1 MENLYQKFAK
11 DIIVIG
17 ITNLVVGLSG
27 LALLPLLT
35 KTLGA
40 HDYGIWSQVNV
51 TIGLVM
57 PFAGLGLSYAM
68 VRFMAAKTSREEIQ
82 EEFYSVFSLVLLS
95 TLIISSLLV
104 ILAGFLA
111 NTFFDGATQIVRIT
125 GLIILVW
132 SLDSVCLGLFRAFR
146 QMKRYS
152 IFIIAEALGRV
163 GLIACL
169 VANGYGLFGVV
180 LSVLIVRTV
189 ILFILCYMT
198 KSQIGVKRPHFSKI
212 REYLN
217 FGLPT
222 IPASITGWV
231 VASSDRYVIGYFL
244 GAAAVGVYAAGYTLG
259 NIPFML
265 SALLSFV
272 LLPTVSKLY
281 DEGRMNEVKTHLT
294 YSLKYFLALAIPFV
308 FGGALLGKQV
318 LSMFSTP
325 EIATQGYFIV
335 PLVALGTL
343 FLGVYGVIAHIL
355 IMVKK
360 TRIIGATWG
369 ISALVNLLLNILIVP
384 HIGFLGAAITTLIA
398 YLLALGIVTY
408 YSFKEFRF
416 SIEWRFIIKSLIAST
431 IMSAVIWLI
440 APQST
445 LAVVVTITAG
455 VIVYGLTLLL
465 LKGFK
470 REEIKF
476 FRGLFQRGAAEIN
489 SDDRK
494 K

>member
-1 MENLYQKFAK
+1 MGNPYQKFAK

-17 ITNLVVGLSG
+17 ITNLLVGLSG
-27 LALLPLLT
+27 LVLLPLLT

-40 HDYGIWSQVNV
+40 HDYGIWAQVNV

-57 PFAGLGLSYAM
+57 PFAGLGLSYSM
-68 VRFMAAKTSREEIQ
+68 VRFLAAKTSREEIQ
-82 EEFYSVFSLVLLS
+82 EEFYSVFSAVFLS
-95 TLIISSLLV
+95 TLVISSLLV

-132 SLDSVCLGLFRAFR
+132 SLDSVCLNLFVAFR

-163 GLIACL
+163 GLIAYL
-169 VANGYGLFGVV
+169 VANGYGLFGAV
-180 LSVLIVRTV
+180 LSVLIIRVV
-189 ILFILCYMT
+189 ILFILCCLT
-198 KSQIGVKRPHFSKI
+198 KSQIGIKRPHFSKI

-231 VASSDRYVIGYFL
+231 VTSSDRYVIGYFL
-244 GAAAVGVYAAGYTLG
+244 GAAAVGIYAAAYMLG
-259 NIPFML
+259 DIPYML

-272 LLPTVSKLY
+272 LLPSVSKLY
-281 DEGRMNEVKTHLT
+281 DEGRMDEVKTHLT

-308 FGGALLGKQV
+308 FGATLLGEQV
-318 LSMFSTP
+318 LSMFSTS
-325 EIATQGYFIV
+325 EIATQGHYIV
-335 PLVALGTL
+335 PIVALGTL
-343 FLGVYGVIAHIL
+343 FLGVYAVIAHIL

-360 TRIIGATWG
+360 TKVIGATWA
-369 ISALVNLLLNILIVP
+369 ISASVNLLLNILIVP
-384 HIGFLGAAITTLIA
+384 HIGILGAAITTLIA
-398 YLLALGIVTY
+398 YLLALGMVTY

-416 SIEWRFIIKSLIAST
+416 SIEWGFIIKSLIASA

-445 LAVVVTITAG
+445 LSAVLTIIAG
-455 VIVYGLTLLL
+455 AAVYGLTLLL

-470 REEIKF
+470 KEEIKF
-476 FRGLFQRGAAEIN
+476 FRGLFQRG
-489 SDDRK
+489 
-494 K
+494 